1 MTRSRSALAR
11 IGAFAVL
18 ALLLSACIKLD
29 MNVTVNSDDTVDGTI
44 IFALNKQLIELSG
57 QSADDLLG
65 DSGPIP
71 TDAEGVSTKPYEDD
85 EFQGQ
90 EVTLDG
96 VPLAQF
102 NQENN
107 DQDSL
112 HIQHQG
118 DTYVVSGALDLSSTG
133 TSGATG
139 ASGFPGAEE
148 IFKSAQMKLAITFP
162 GPVSESNGTI
172 DGNTVTWIPKVGE
185 RLELHA
191 VASATGGGSS
201 STLWILLAVGAVV
214 IVAAIVVGVLATRR
228 RGAQTDVGPD
238 GTVAGD
244 GTGVA
249 SAPPPATPPA
259 GSAAPPA
266 GSPPPPPPPP
276 PSEPQG

>member
-1 MTRSRSALAR
+1 MSRSRGALAR

-18 ALLLSACIKLD
+18 AVLLSACIKLD
-29 MNVTVNSDDTVDGTI
+29 MNLTVNSDDTVDGTI

-102 NQENN
+102 NEENN
-107 DQDSL
+107 DEDSL
-112 HIQHQG
+112 RIQHQG
-118 DTYVVSGALDLSSTG
+118 DTYVVSGALDLSSAG

-139 ASGFPGAEE
+139 VSGFPGADE

-162 GPVSESNGTI
+162 GPVSGSNGTI

-191 VASATGGGSS
+191 VASASGGSS
-201 STLWILLAVGAVV
+201 NSTLWILLAVGAVV
-214 IVAAIVVGVLATRR
+214 IIAAIVVGIMATRR
-228 RGAQTDVGPD
+228 RSAQTDVAAD

-249 SAPPPATPPA
+249 SSAPPAT
-259 GSAAPPA
+259 PPA

>member
-1 MTRSRSALAR
+1 MSRSRRALAR

-18 ALLLSACIKLD
+18 AVLLSACIKLD
-29 MNVTVNSDDTVDGTI
+29 MNLTVNSDDTVDGTI

-90 EVTLDG
+90 EVSLDG

-102 NQENN
+102 NEENN
-107 DQDSL
+107 DEDSL
-112 HIQHQG
+112 RIQHQG
-118 DTYVVSGALDLSSTG
+118 DNYVVSGALDLSSTG
-133 TSGATG
+133 ASGATG
-139 ASGFPGAEE
+139 VSGFPGADE
-148 IFKSAQMKLAITFP
+148 IFESAQMKLAITFP

-172 DGNTVTWIPKVGE
+172 DGNTVTWVPKVGE

-191 VASATGGGSS
+191 VASASGGGDSNT
-201 STLWILLAVGAVV
+201 TLWILLAAGAIVV
-214 IVAAIVVGVLATRR
+214 IAAIVVGVMATRR
-228 RGAQTDVGPD
+228 RSAQTGVAPD

-244 GTGVA
+244 GTAVA
-249 SAPPPATPPA
+249 PSTPPATP
-259 GSAAPPA
+259 SA

-276 PSEPQG
+276 ASEPQG